1 MGMALAAAAAICAVS
16 LAAGLAAR
24 FRIARR
30 PWSPAWPALAG
41 RPARWRSVA
50 AAALRPDWAVAVLTV
65 LLMIIDAVLALAA
78 PWPLQ
83 LVVDCGLGRRPFPGW
98 LAGLHSLPPVA
109 LASAA
114 AGAGLVLLTAAAI
127 AGYLTTFLGGVLSER
142 MTLRLRGGLFRHV
155 LRAAPRQVAR
165 YPLGELTSRI
175 GPDVRQV
182 SDTVGTVLQVLI
194 PDVTLV
200 AGMIAVTAWLDWRL
214 TLIVACVL
222 PGYAVTA
229 RLRNRALRPA
239 QREARARSGDL
250 AALAADQLARL
261 PAVHVFGQQA
271 AELASHARA
280 AVRSAEAAVA
290 ALDAGARYRP
300 VNDILPGLA
309 LAATLVAG
317 TIEVSAGRLTIG
329 GLLVFLAYLSS
340 LTGPV
345 HSLATLSTA
354 VARGSASRDRV
365 TELLALPA
373 LQPAADLW
381 PLAGRH
387 RAGRQLALPRAA
399 GLPAGARVRLDDVTF
414 AHRDGPPVLRG
425 VSFGLAPGSIT
436 CLTGPSGAGKSSL
449 LALLVRLADP
459 QSGRILIDGK
469 DIAGLP
475 LERLRGLVTL
485 VPQDPWLHTGT
496 IAENIGY
503 GRAGASR
510 AQIQLAAARAGVTGF
525 AAGLPGGLDAPV
537 GEHGSRLS
545 GGQRRRVAVA
555 RALLRETPLLLLD
568 EPTAGLDP
576 ATEERLI
583 AGLLD
588 ATRGTTVLLV
598 THQPRLAGI
607 AGQHLRLEGGKA
619 RATSERADGGAPIV
633 REIMPNYAQRPAGV
647 C

>member
-1 MGMALAAAAAICAVS
+1 MGMALAAAAAICAAS
-16 LAAGLAAR
+16 LATGLTAR
-24 FRIARR
+24 FRIGRH
-30 PWSPAWPALAG
+30 AWPADWPAQAS
-41 RPARWRSVA
+41 RPAGWRSMAVA
-50 AAALRPDWAVAVLTV
+50 VLRPDWAVAALTV
-65 LLMIIDAVLALAA
+65 LLLIIDAILALAA

-83 LVVDCGLGRRPFPGW
+83 LVVDSGLGHRPFPSW
-98 LAGLHSLPPVA
+98 LAGLGHLPAVA

-114 AGAGLVLLTAAAI
+114 AAAGLALLAAAAI
-127 AGYLTTFLGGVLSER
+127 AGYLTTFLGGLLSER

-155 LRAAPRQVAR
+155 LQASPGAVDR

-182 SDTVGTVLQVLI
+182 SDTIGTVLQVLI
-194 PDVTLV
+194 PDVTLLI
-200 AGMIAVTAWLDWRL
+200 GMIAVTAWLDWRL

-229 RLRNRALRPA
+229 RLRNRALRSA
-239 QREARARSGDL
+239 QQEARARSGDL
-250 AALAADQLARL
+250 AALSADQLSRL

-271 AELASHARA
+271 AELARHARA
-280 AVRSAEAAVA
+280 AGKTAEAAVA
-290 ALDAGARYRP
+290 ALDASARYRP

-309 LAATLVAG
+309 LAAALVAG
-317 TIEVSAGRLTIG
+317 TVEVSAGRLTIG
-329 GLLVFLAYLSS
+329 GLLVFVAYLSS

-365 TELLALPA
+365 SELLALPTP
-373 LQPAADLW
+373 QPAADLV

-387 RAGRQLALPRAA
+387 RAGRLRPLPLHP
-399 GLPAGARVRLDDVTF
+399 GHPAGAHVRLDDVTF
-414 AHRDGPPVLRG
+414 GHPGGPPVLRG

-459 QSGRILIDGK
+459 RSGRILIDGK

-475 LERLRGLVTL
+475 LERLRGLVAL

-510 AQIQLAAARAGVTGF
+510 AQIQLVAARAGVTGF